1 MSHVQIPV
9 RVVYLVYIYMAYS
22 ICVWCMLMHGPA
34 LDGEGR

>member
-9 RVVYLVYIYMAYS
+9 RVVYLVYS
-22 ICVWCMLMHGPA
+22 ICVWCMIMHGLA